1 MIAVIRPSL
10 PADSDRSSIRPNV
23 CPVTY
28 PEQSRLKAVV
38 CT

>member
-1 MIAVIRPSL
+1 MITVIRSSL
-10 PADSDRSSIRPNV
+10 PAGSERSSIRPNV

-28 PEQSRLKAVV
+28 PEPSRLKAVV

>member
-1 MIAVIRPSL
+1 MNAVIRSSL
-10 PADSDRSSIRPNV
+10 PASSERSSIRPNV

-28 PEQSRLKAVV
+28 PDQSRLKAVV

>member
-1 MIAVIRPSL
+1 MNAVIRSSL
-10 PADSDRSSIRPNV
+10 PAGSERSSIRPNV